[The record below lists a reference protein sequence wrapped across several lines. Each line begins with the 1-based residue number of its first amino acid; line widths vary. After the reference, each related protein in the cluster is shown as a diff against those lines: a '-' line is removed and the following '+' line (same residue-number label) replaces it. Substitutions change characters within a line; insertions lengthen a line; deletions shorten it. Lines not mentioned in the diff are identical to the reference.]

1 MIDTEWHR
9 ADGDERSDPP
19 TMLDEGLHPTSEV
32 LLGDIEQ
39 EEGRLAMIES
49 LPVEDVL
56 GASRSMEEG
65 ERGVTELD
73 AAPCVSIMVRS
84 DRRGSKE
91 DDLAVHGIQAPTE
104 AFVGFLLNWRMVTFG
119 TS

>member
-1 MIDTEWHR
+1 
-9 ADGDERSDPP
+9 
-19 TMLDEGLHPTSEV
+19 MLDEGLHPSSEV

-73 AAPCVSIMVRS
+73 AHAMRLHHGTVRS
-84 DRRGSKE
+84 TWERPG
-91 DDLAVHGIQAPTE
+91 
-104 AFVGFLLNWRMVTFG
+104 
-119 TS
+119 